1 MAGIGPRDRSA
12 YDGAVYISDD
22 PVERL
27 SELAEI
33 LAAGVQRLRARE
45 TARKSRD
52 LREIPLDF
60 AARPSVHGRPKR
72 STGDGG

>member
-27 SELAEI
+27 AELAEI
-33 LAAGVQRLRARE
+33 LAAGFLRLQ
-45 TARKSRD
+45 ARKSARNSSK
-52 LREIPLDF
+52 LGEFPLDF
-60 AARPSVHGRPKR
+60 AARPRVHGRPKR
-72 STGDGG
+72 PTGDGI

>member
-1 MAGIGPRDRSA
+1 MTPNALNPSHMEPD
-12 YDGAVYISDD
+12 
-22 PVERL
+22 ERL

-33 LAAGVQRLRARE
+33 LAAGFLRLQARE
-45 TARKSRD
+45 SSRNSRD
-52 LREIPLDF
+52 LREFPLDL